1 MHRLNGLEDGFLTR
15 ENATQRSNTG
25 ALVKLRL
32 DDPARPITLDA
43 LRRHVESRLD
53 FVPSFRQRVRAVPLG
68 LHHPVFVDDPDFDLD
83 SHLGELTLPPPGDEA
98 TLHAAFAEDT
108 TRAFDTSR
116 PVWRMTLVH
125 GLADGNQALFLV
137 FHHILMDGVGYIS
150 TLNGLFTDT
159 APAAADA
166 PYARP
171 WRPERPSNARLL
183 ADAVKEQAAQLVRL
197 PRVIRETRAGRAAM
211 AARIAATAHE
221 VPPPP
226 PTRLPLN
233 PDYAPSLA
241 RTFATVD
248 LPFGDVRAV
257 RKGGDVTI
265 NTVLLAV
272 VAISLRRY
280 LQRRGQLPDSPLVAG
295 VMASTE
301 SLDAPPRQDGNY
313 FANFV
318 VPLATD
324 LDDPWAQMQFIS
336 LAAAEG
342 KKRLEILG
350 IDMQNRL
357 LDMIPPLVGVPLN
370 KRKDAQQ
377 QSSPMR
383 MRASVSFSNVRGAD
397 AYHFL
402 GASVAGLY
410 TYGPIGD
417 AIGIFIAATNLGDA
431 FHMTVIANP
440 TALDDPAELAQSFIG
455 TLAELVTLAASHT
468 DPA

>member
-1 MHRLNGLEDGFLTR
+1 VHRLNGLEDGFLTR

-25 ALVKLRL
+25 ALIRLRL
-32 DDPARPITLDA
+32 DNPAHPVTHDA
-43 LRRHVESRLD
+43 LRRHIGSRLD
-53 FVPSFRQRVRAVPLG
+53 YVPSFRQRVRKVPLG
-68 LHHPVFVDDPDFDLD
+68 VHHPVFVDDPNFDLD
-83 SHLGELTLPPPGDEA
+83 FHVGELTLPPPGDDA
-98 TLHAAFAEDT
+98 VLHATFAEHT
-108 TRAFDTSR
+108 TRPFDTSR
-116 PVWRMTLVH
+116 PTWRMTLVH
-125 GLADGNQALFLV
+125 GLADGNQALFFI

-150 TLNGLFTDT
+150 TLDGLFTDV
-159 APAAADA
+159 APEK

-171 WRPERPSNARLL
+171 FQPEKPSGGKLL
-183 ADAVKEQAAQLVRL
+183 ADALREQATQLVRL
-197 PRVIRETRAGRAAM
+197 PRLVTGTRKGQAAM

-233 PDYAPSLA
+233 PDYAPSLD
-241 RTFATVD
+241 RVFATVD
-248 LPFGDVRAV
+248 LPFADVRAV

-280 LQRRGQLPDSPLVAG
+280 LQRRGQLPEAPLVAG

-301 SLDAPPRQDGNY
+301 ALDAPPRQDGNY

-336 LAAAEG
+336 AAAAEG

-350 IDMQNRL
+350 IDTQNRL
-357 LDMIPPLVGVPLN
+357 LDVIPPAVAIPLN
-370 KRKDAQQ
+370 KRKDARQLA
-377 QSSPMR
+377 SPKR
-383 MRASVSFSNVRGAD
+383 MRASLSFSNVRGAD
-397 AYHFL
+397 SYHFL
-402 GASVAGLY
+402 GASIAGLY

-431 FHMTVIANP
+431 FHLTVIANP
-440 TALDDPAELAQSFIG
+440 TALSAPSELAASFKD
-455 TLAELVTLAASHT
+455 TLAEMVQLAASRR
-468 DPA
+468 

>member
-25 ALVKLRL
+25 ALIRLRL
-32 DDPARPITLDA
+32 DDATQPITLDA
-43 LRRHVESRLD
+43 LRRHVASRLD
-53 FVPSFRQRVRAVPLG
+53 LVPSFRQHIRHVPLG
-68 LHHPVFVDDPDFDLD
+68 LHHPVFVDDPTFDLD
-83 SHLGELTLPPPGDEA
+83 FHVGELTLPPPGDDA
-98 TLHAAFAEDT
+98 TLHATFAEHT

-116 PVWRMTLVH
+116 PAWRMTLVH
-125 GLADGNQALFLV
+125 GLADGNQALFFI

-150 TLNGLFTDT
+150 TLDGLFTDT
-159 APAAADA
+159 APDK

-171 WRPERPSNARLL
+171 FRPENPSKGKLL
-183 ADAVKEQAAQLVRL
+183 ADALKEQSKQLVRL
-197 PRVIRETRAGRAAM
+197 PRLIRQTRQGRAAM

-233 PDYAPSLA
+233 PDYAPSLR

-248 LPFGDVRAV
+248 LPFADVRAV
-257 RKGGDVTI
+257 RKGSGVTI

-272 VAISLRRY
+272 TAISLRRY
-280 LQRRGQLPDSPLVAG
+280 LLRRNQLPDAPLVAG

-301 SLDAPPRQDGNY
+301 PLDAPPRQDGNY

-336 LAAAEG
+336 AAAAEG

-350 IDMQNRL
+350 IDTQNRL
-357 LDMIPPLVGVPLN
+357 LDIIPPAVAIPMN
-370 KRKDAQQ
+370 KRTDKRMMAG
-377 QSSPMR
+377 PMR

-397 AYHFL
+397 GYHFM
-402 GASVAGLY
+402 GATVSGLY

-417 AIGIFIAATNLGDA
+417 AIGIFIAATNLGET
-431 FHMTVIANP
+431 FHMSLTSNP
-440 TALDDPAELAQSFIG
+440 TALEDPAELAELFTE
-455 TLAELVTLAASHT
+455 TLAELVELASSRSQ
-468 DPA
+468 PG